1 MYRGED
7 VDLAFSPLGFCFF
20 YCPRE
25 GPEHQAARLVVD
37 MVACVS
43 QPLPS
48 KLADAGVKGP
58 EGLMVSH
65 VKGRHMH
72 PSSVFAVL
80 LFAWRS
86 AALSLCRL
94 ACTNRHSPR
103 PYRAGP

>member
-65 VKGRHMH
+65 VKGRKRSSYA
-72 PSSVFAVL
+72 PQLCLCCAALCLEECSSVIV
-80 LFAWRS
+80 
-86 AALSLCRL
+86 
-94 ACTNRHSPR
+94 
-103 PYRAGP
+103 